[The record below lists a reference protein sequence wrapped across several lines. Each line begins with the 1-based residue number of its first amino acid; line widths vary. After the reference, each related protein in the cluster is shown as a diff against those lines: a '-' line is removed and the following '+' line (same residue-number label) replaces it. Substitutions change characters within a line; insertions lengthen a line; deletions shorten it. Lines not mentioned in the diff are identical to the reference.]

1 MIQNRETRA
10 ADIVRE
16 NPKPL
21 TSGSSYYQRLRVR
34 RAKGVLDR
42 HYRNLLAGGRILY
55 VSDSS
60 RKSSEPSGT

>member
-1 MIQNRETRA
+1 MTQNRETKQT
-10 ADIVRE
+10 DLVRE

-42 HYRNLLAGGRILY
+42 HYRNLLMGGRILY
-55 VSDSS
+55 VSD
-60 RKSSEPSGT
+60 RAGKDPEP

>member
-1 MIQNRETRA
+1 MTQDKEHNQT
-10 ADIVRE
+10 DIVRE

-55 VSDSS
+55 VSDSPQRS
-60 RKSSEPSGT
+60 TEIRDI

>member
-1 MIQNRETRA
+1 MTQNKET
-10 ADIVRE
+10 DQSKFVRE

-42 HYRNLLAGGRILY
+42 HYRNLLMGGRILY
-55 VSDSS
+55 VSDRSD
-60 RKSSEPSGT
+60 RDPET